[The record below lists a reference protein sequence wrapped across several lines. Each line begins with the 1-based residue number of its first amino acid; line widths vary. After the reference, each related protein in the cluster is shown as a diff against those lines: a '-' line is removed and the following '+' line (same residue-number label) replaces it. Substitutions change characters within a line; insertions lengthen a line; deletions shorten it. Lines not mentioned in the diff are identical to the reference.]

1 MCKVFETDSRVLI
14 KKVYIP
20 EEFLVVDIH
29 EGIVKWF
36 RCIVLHVKS

>member
-1 MCKVFETDSRVLI
+1 MCKVFETDSRVF
-14 KKVYIP
+14 IP